1 MLWLALAGAAVIVFG
16 LPDSAW
22 AWGPVTHLY
31 HGATVL
37 RELTNLPAALQRLLL
52 EQRWEYLYGT
62 IAADIVQV
70 KRYTRSIYTH
80 CHSWRVG
87 WKMLGAAR
95 LPQERAFAYGYLTHL
110 ASDTYSHNYFVPTQL
125 ITSYPSSAHRHV
137 YWEARFDAHLEDAHR
152 DLLRGVSSRHFPEC
166 DALVERVVGKT
177 LFSFRTNK
185 RIFESMVMLQHLQ
198 RWQATLRRITSRSRF
213 ELAASE
219 MHRYNHLCIAA
230 IHDLL
235 EHGEHAAVMRH
246 DPNGHES
253 LRRAKQVRRKLR
265 ELQRRQ
271 VPIEGIQRRFLAA
284 FEQACREGRL
294 PEPEA
299 GEALR

>member
-1 MLWLALAGAAVIVFG
+1 
-16 LPDSAW
+16 
-22 AWGPVTHLY
+22 
-31 HGATVL
+31 
-37 RELTNLPAALQRLLL
+37 
-52 EQRWEYLYGT
+52 
-62 IAADIVQV
+62 
-70 KRYTRSIYTH
+70 
-80 CHSWRVG
+80 
-87 WKMLGAAR
+87 
-95 LPQERAFAYGYLTHL
+95 
-110 ASDTYSHNYFVPTQL
+110 
-125 ITSYPSSAHRHV
+125 
-137 YWEARFDAHLEDAHR
+137 
-152 DLLRGVSSRHFPEC
+152 
-166 DALVERVVGKT
+166 
-177 LFSFRTNK
+177 
-185 RIFESMVMLQHLQ
+185 
-198 RWQATLRRITSRSRF
+198 
-213 ELAASE
+213 